1 MASTTVKT
9 YSHVL
14 KAVDGWGPD
23 PAAELRNIVRQCRR
37 DPNAVAWLWTLNSGN
52 DFFCG
57 EIRTV

>member
-14 KAVDGWGPD
+14 AKLSTGGGPD

-37 DPNAVAWLWTLNSGN
+37 DPNAVAWFATLNSGN
-52 DFFCG
+52 DFLRG
-57 EIRTV
+57 